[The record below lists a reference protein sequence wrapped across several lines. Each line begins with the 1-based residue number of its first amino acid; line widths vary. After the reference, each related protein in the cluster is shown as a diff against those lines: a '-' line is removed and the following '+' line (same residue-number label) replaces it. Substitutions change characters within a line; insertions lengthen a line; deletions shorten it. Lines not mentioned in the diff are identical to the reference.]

1 MVRKSI
7 SEILHEI
14 GEQSSFQDRV
24 KVMRSYRGNN
34 PLRTILRYAFD
45 PRIKFLLPE
54 GTPPYKE
61 NDFPDQQGNLYY
73 HFKKIY
79 LFIEGG
85 NPNIDDLKRESLFIE
100 GGNPNI
106 TDLKRESLFIGM
118 LETVDKDDAKILI
131 GMKDKEIP
139 VKNVTQ
145 KLTERA
151 FPDLFK

>member
-34 PLRTILRYAFD
+34 PLRTILKYAYD

-73 HFKKIY
+73 HFKKLY
-79 LFIEGG
+79 
-85 NPNIDDLKRESLFIE
+85 LFIE

>member
-14 GEQSSFQDRV
+14 GEQASFQDRV

-34 PLRTILRYAFD
+34 PLRTILRYAYD

-73 HFKKIY
+73 HFKKLY
-79 LFIEGG
+79 
-85 NPNIDDLKRESLFIE
+85 LFIE

>member
-14 GEQSSFQDRV
+14 GEQASFQDRV

-34 PLRTILRYAFD
+34 PLRTILRYAYD

-61 NDFPDQQGNLYY
+61 NDFPVQQGNLYY
-73 HFKKIY
+73 HFKKLY

-85 NPNIDDLKRESLFIE
+85 NPNS
-100 GGNPNI
+100 

-118 LETVDKDDAKILI
+118 LETVDKDDAKILV

>member
-73 HFKKIY
+73 HFKKLY
-79 LFIEGG
+79 
-85 NPNIDDLKRESLFIE
+85 LFIE

>member
-7 SEILHEI
+7 SQILNEI
-14 GEQSSFQDRV
+14 GEQSSFQERV

-34 PLRTILRYAFD
+34 PLRAILRYAFD

-54 GTPPYKE
+54 GSPPYKE
-61 NDFPDQQGNLYY
+61 NDFPDQEGNLYY
-73 HFKKIY
+73 HYKKIY

-85 NPNIDDLKRESLFIE
+85 NPNL
-100 GGNPNI
+100 
-106 TDLKRESLFIGM
+106 TDLKRQDLFIGM

>member
-1 MVRKSI
+1 MFKELVVLGIRGLPARHGGFETFAEYLCKYLV
-7 SEILHEI
+7 ENWKHEC
-14 GEQSSFQDRV
+14 
-24 KVMRSYRGNN
+24 
-34 PLRTILRYAFD
+34 
-45 PRIKFLLPE
+45 
-54 GTPPYKE
+54 
-61 NDFPDQQGNLYY
+61 
-73 HFKKIY
+73 
-79 LFIEGG
+79 
-85 NPNIDDLKRESLFIE
+85 ES
-100 GGNPNI
+100 NPNI

>member
-34 PLRTILRYAFD
+34 PLRTILRYAYD

-73 HFKKIY
+73 HFKKLY
-79 LFIEGG
+79 
-85 NPNIDDLKRESLFIE
+85 LFIE